1 MTPHFPQTPNP
12 AKLSTAELLSDRLL
26 NTIGNIN
33 PQLLRELKGQLK
45 TRNLSLA
52 LGLSLL
58 AQGLLYCLFSASLPP
73 TDVPFRPQHHDYCI
87 DDPSVYGCL
96 FDADGVVQIDWIT
109 WYSHFSYTLGAGLI
123 TILILGGVYQLIANY
138 AKERQTGTLDFLRL
152 TPQTG
157 DRIFLGKILGVPAM
171 VYLAVLAAI
180 PLHAMMTLLSGYTV
194 LNLTLF
200 YVSVAEIA
208 VLFFCSAMLIACLG
222 NNQAWLGVLLGS
234 LVLYPAIAVLYVLFA
249 IPEEFFGELATSSH
263 VLQWWIVPL
272 GQSRFALMSFCWAWT
287 GIGIYWI
294 WQALGRLFRNPH
306 ATLLSKTQSY
316 WLTGEVTL
324 FWLGFVTKTP
334 SMERI
339 DWEPMLYFLSTLYL
353 TITIILNVM
362 LMPRRQSVQD
372 WARYHH
378 VNAAE
383 DSIDGATRRSRQS
396 LWIDLLV
403 GEKSPP
409 TVAIALQLVVV
420 CGVCVA
426 WTIGMREYWTD
437 GTGWRAIGVILAA
450 FASMLLFSS
459 LLQHILHWKLKQRYS
474 IMLGV
479 FFGMFIVP
487 PIVLSI
493 LTISVFDATNLWTLF
508 VFAGSTFSL
517 PTTTLTA
524 LLGTIVWQL
533 AAASLFTAQFKRS
546 IETLG
551 RSEMRRLVE
560 R

>member
-1 MTPHFPQTPNP
+1 MTPSFPTPTP
-12 AKLSTAELLSDRLL
+12 PTVEPLADRLL
-26 NTIGNIN
+26 NAIGNVN

-58 AQGLLYCLFSASLPP
+58 AQALLYVLFSASLPP
-73 TDVPFRPQHHDYCI
+73 TDAPFRPEHHTYCLN
-87 DDPSVYGCL
+87 DSTAYGCL
-96 FDADGVVQIDWIT
+96 FDANGVIQIDWLA
-109 WYSHFSYTLGAGLI
+109 WHSNFSHTLGAGLI

-180 PLHAMMTLLSGYTV
+180 PLHAVMTLLSGYTV
-194 LNLTLF
+194 LNLALF
-200 YVSVAEIA
+200 YVSVIEIA
-208 VLFFCSAMLIACLG
+208 VLFFCGAMLIACLG
-222 NNQAWLGVLLGS
+222 NNQAWLGVLLSS
-234 LVLYPAIAVLYVLFA
+234 LVLYPAIALLYVLFA
-249 IPEEFFGELATSSH
+249 IPEEFFGELATSSR
-263 VLQWWIVPL
+263 VFQWWILPL

-316 WLTGEVTL
+316 WLTAEVTL
-324 FWLGFVTKTP
+324 FWLGFVAKTP
-334 SMERI
+334 SLGRI
-339 DWEPMLYFLSTLYL
+339 DWEPMLYFLSMFYL
-353 TITIILNVM
+353 IVTIVLNVM

-378 VNAAE
+378 VHLAE
-383 DSIDGATRRSRQS
+383 ESTAKGSHRSRRS
-396 LWIDLLV
+396 LWVDLLV

-409 TVAIALQLVVV
+409 RLALALQLVVA
-420 CGVCVA
+420 CGICLA
-426 WTIGMREYWTD
+426 WTIGMRAYWTEAM
-437 GTGWRAIGVILAA
+437 GWRSIGVILAA

-459 LLQHILHWKLKQRYS
+459 LLQHILHWKLQQRYS

-479 FFGMFIVP
+479 FFAMFIVP
-487 PIVLSI
+487 PIVLSV
-493 LTISVFDATNLWTLF
+493 LAVSVFEATNLWTLF

-517 PTTTLTA
+517 PTTTFTA
-524 LLGTIVWQL
+524 LLGTITWQL
-533 AAASLFTAQFKRS
+533 AAAGLFTAQFKRS

-551 RSEMRRLVE
+551 RSDMRRLVE